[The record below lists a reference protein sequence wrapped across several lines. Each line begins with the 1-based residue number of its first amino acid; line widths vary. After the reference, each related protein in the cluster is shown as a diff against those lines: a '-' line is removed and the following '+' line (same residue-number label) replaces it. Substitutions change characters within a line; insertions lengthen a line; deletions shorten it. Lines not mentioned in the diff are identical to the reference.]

1 MKISVVV
8 PCWNEEEALPLF
20 YEAIRPVMRSMK
32 ERTGVGFELIFVDDG
47 SKDGTLPLL
56 RRFAAA
62 DERVKYL
69 SFSRNFGKEA
79 AILAGLTESTGN
91 FAALMDADLQD
102 PPALLPEMYEAVAQ
116 GEYDCAATRRATR
129 AGEPKLRSFCAHVFY
144 KIMRRVTDTDITD
157 GARDYRLMNRK
168 MTDAVLSL
176 GETGRFSKG
185 IFGWVGFRTKWIS
198 YENIERA
205 AGTTKWSFWKLL
217 RYSVS
222 GITSFSVAPLDLP
235 FLLGAVLTGI
245 SVLTAVLTLIFH
257 GGASLYLAGLIGF
270 CGGLN
275 LLCVGVLG
283 QYLGRT
289 FLEVK
294 RRPVY
299 IIKEKS
305 GEDFPL

>member
-20 YEAIRPVMRSMK
+20 YEAICPVMRSMK
-32 ERTGVGFELIFVDDG
+32 EQTGVGFELIFVDDG
-47 SKDGTLPLL
+47 SKDGTLALL
-56 RRFAAA
+56 RGFAAS

-79 AILAGLTESTGN
+79 AILAGLTASTGN

-102 PPALLPEMYEAVAQ
+102 PPALLPEMYEAVTE
-116 GEYDCAATRRATR
+116 GGYDCAATRRATR
-129 AGEPKLRSFCAHVFY
+129 AGEPKLRSFCAHAFY
-144 KIMRRVTDTDITD
+144 KIMRRITDTDITD

-176 GETGRFSKG
+176 GEIGRFSKG

-198 YENIERA
+198 YENVERA

-217 RYSVS
+217 RYSIS
-222 GITSFSVAPLDLP
+222 GITAFSVAPLDLP
-235 FLLGAVLTGI
+235 FLLGAVLTGV
-245 SVLTAVLTLIFH
+245 SVLAAVLTLIFH
-257 GGASLYLAGLIGF
+257 GGAYLYLAELIGF

-275 LLCVGVLG
+275 LLCTGVLG

-289 FLEVK
+289 FLEAK